1 MDILVLSAT
10 PFEFYAFRQAAE
22 AARDHLTERDT
33 RLHFL
38 VGGVGMVPTV
48 FNIMRFLE
56 HQPVDVAIQMGIAG
70 SFRKHITPGDLVQ
83 VSSEAFGDMGAED
96 GEGQLDLFQMNLWE
110 GQEFPFDNKL
120 LFAPESV
127 PLSLGQELK
136 KVHAITVNMVS
147 GTASTI
153 ACRRKKFAAD
163 VESMEGAAFHYVCLQ
178 KHIPFRQIRAISN
191 YVEPRDTSGWKMKEA
206 IEVLNA
212 YMIRQLL

>member
-1 MDILVLSAT
+1 MDILILSAT
-10 PFEFYAFRQAAE
+10 PFEFYEFRQAAE
-22 AARDHLTERDT
+22 AASDYLTERDT

-56 HQPVDVAIQMGIAG
+56 HQSVDMAIQMGIAG
-70 SFRKHITPGDLVQ
+70 SFRKHIAPGDLVQ

-110 GQEFPFDNKL
+110 GQAFPFDNKL

-147 GTASTI
+147 GIASTI
-153 ACRRKKFAAD
+153 AWRRKKYAAD
-163 VESMEGAAFHYVCLQ
+163 VESMEGAAFHYACLQ
-178 KHIPFRQIRAISN
+178 KRIPFRQIRAISN

-206 IEVLNA
+206 IKILNDFFTDKF
-212 YMIRQLL
+212 L